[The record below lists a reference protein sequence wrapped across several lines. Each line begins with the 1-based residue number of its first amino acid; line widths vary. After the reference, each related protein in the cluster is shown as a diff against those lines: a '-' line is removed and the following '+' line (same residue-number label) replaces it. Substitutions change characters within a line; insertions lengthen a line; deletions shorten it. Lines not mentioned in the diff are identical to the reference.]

1 MKKIFS
7 FLVIALLLN
16 SCGTNPN
23 VVSGNDAQKL
33 LTTQLATVIDIQ
45 PVTIE
50 GKNSEIAAGAGAVLG
65 GLAGNTTKGKYREL
79 ITAAGAI
86 FGAAIGYYAPVK
98 LGEHNGFQY
107 TLNVENESKP
117 LTVVQG
123 LINKDD
129 SGFKVGQKVTIVF
142 GKDNVRVLPTSIK

>member
-16 SCGTNPN
+16 SCATNPN

-86 FGAAIGYYAPVK
+86 LGAAIGYYSPVK

-107 TLNVENESKP
+107 TLNIENETKP

-142 GKDNVRVLPTSIK
+142 GKDNVRVLPTNIK

>member
-16 SCGTNPN
+16 SCATNPN

-86 FGAAIGYYAPVK
+86 LGAAIGYYAPVK

-123 LINKDD
+123 LVNKDD

-142 GKDNVRVLPTSIK
+142 GKDNVRVLPTNIK

>member
-7 FLVIALLLN
+7 FLVIVLLLN
-16 SCGTNPN
+16 SCATNPN

-86 FGAAIGYYAPVK
+86 LGAAIGYYAPVK

-107 TLNVENESKP
+107 TLNIENETKP

-142 GKDNVRVLPTSIK
+142 GKDNVRVLPTNIK